1 MSDCVMEMITE
12 LRAQLP
18 PLPAL
23 VSDADART
31 QWLSAMRELVLAM
44 PTHRQRCACIIQ
56 IADDLTTLR
65 YPGLPISMVVS
76 WLCGQWG
83 IAPEEMTLEEEA
95 R

>member
-1 MSDCVMEMITE
+1 MEMFTE

-31 QWLSAMRELVLAM
+31 NWLSAMRELIQAL
-44 PTHRQRCACIIQ
+44 PTRQQRAAAVIQ
-56 IADDLTTLR
+56 LADDLVTRR
-65 YPGLPISMVVS
+65 YPGMPLSMAVI
-76 WLCGQWG
+76 WLCGQFG
-83 IAPEEMTLEEEA
+83 IAPEEMTLDEEA